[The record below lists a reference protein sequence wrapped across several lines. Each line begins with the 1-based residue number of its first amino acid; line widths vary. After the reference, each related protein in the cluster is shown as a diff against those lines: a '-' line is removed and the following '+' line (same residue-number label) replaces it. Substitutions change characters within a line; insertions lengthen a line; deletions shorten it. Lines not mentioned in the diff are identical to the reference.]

1 MFKLK
6 VNRLKKS
13 EVLSILE
20 LIEGSN
26 YTYVLCDDS
35 TLFED
40 GKVNILIDENNLV
53 EIKKMIKL
61 LRVGEDYLINAENE
75 CGMKRID
82 VKAIEYFEALDNDV
96 FAIIGKE
103 RYTVIEKLY
112 VLEESLV
119 NMNFIRISKS
129 FLVNL
134 RKIEYIKPLV
144 NSKLKLIMTNGDI
157 LEVNRTY
164 VKDFKKQ
171 LKL

>member
-13 EVLSILE
+13 EVLSVLD

-26 YTYVLCDDS
+26 YTYVLCDDNS
-35 TLFED
+35 LFED
-40 GKVNILIDENNLV
+40 GKVNILIDENNLS

-61 LRVGEDYLINAENE
+61 LRVGEDYYINAENE
-75 CGMKRID
+75 RGTRRIE
-82 VKAIEYFEALDNDV
+82 VKNIEYFEALDNDV

-112 VLEESLV
+112 VLEENLV

-134 RKIEYIKPLV
+134 RKIEYVKPLV
-144 NSKLKLIMTNGDI
+144 NSKLKLIMINGDI

-164 VKDFKKQ
+164 VKDFKRQ
-171 LKL
+171 LTL

>member
-13 EVLSILE
+13 DVLNILDF
-20 LIEGSN
+20 IEASD
-26 YTYVLCDDS
+26 YTYVLADDI

-40 GKVNILIDENNLV
+40 SKVNILIEENNLS

-61 LRVGEDYLINAENE
+61 LKLGEDYLINVENE
-75 CGMKRID
+75 RGMKRVE
-82 VKAIEYFEALDNDV
+82 VKSIEYFEALDNDV

-103 RYTVIEKLY
+103 RYSVIEKLY
-112 VLEESLV
+112 VLEENLETR
-119 NMNFIRISKS
+119 NFVRISKS

-144 NSKLKLIMTNGDI
+144 NSKLKLIMINGDI

-164 VKDFKKQ
+164 IKSFKGK